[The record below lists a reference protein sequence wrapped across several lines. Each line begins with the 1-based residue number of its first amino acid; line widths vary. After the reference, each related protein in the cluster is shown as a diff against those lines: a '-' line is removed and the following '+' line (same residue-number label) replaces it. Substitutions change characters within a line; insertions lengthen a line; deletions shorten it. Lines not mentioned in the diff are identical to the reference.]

1 MSVKTKIIENYFC
14 LYSLVVANFHNIKFL
29 LVQVESL
36 AIQGPKDI
44 TFVCKTI
51 LMKQEL
57 W

>member
-36 AIQGPKDI
+36 AIQRPKDI
-44 TFVCKTI
+44 TFVCQTT

-57 W
+57 